1 MNVSTGDFKKG
12 LKLLINNEPHVILD
26 FEHYKPG
33 KGNQFTRTKL
43 KNLITG
49 KNIDR
54 TIKSGEKYIVPD
66 IEYADTTYL
75 YKDASSF
82 VFMDQTSYEQ
92 ISIDTKLI
100 AENIDFLVENLPVN
114 ICFFQNKAINI
125 ELPAS
130 VDLKVTYTEPGLKGD
145 TVSGATKPATLETN
159 LTLQVPLHIA
169 NGDILKIN
177 TKNREYI
184 EKVSTK
190 KNE

>member
-1 MNVSTGDFKKG
+1 MSISTSDFKKG
-12 LKLLINNEPHVILD
+12 LKLLIDNQPHIILD

-49 KNIDR
+49 KNLDR
-54 TIKSGEKYIVPD
+54 TIKSGEKYNAPD
-66 IEYADTTYL
+66 IDYADTTYL
-75 YKDASSF
+75 YKDSSSF
-82 VFMDQTSYEQ
+82 IFMDQKNYEQ
-92 ISIDTKLI
+92 ISIESSLVSK
-100 AENIDFLVENLPVN
+100 NVDFLIENLPVN
-114 ICFFQNKAINI
+114 ICFFENKAISI

-159 LTLQVPLHIA
+159 LTLQVPLHIT

-177 TKNREYI
+177 TKNREYL
-184 EKVSTK
+184 EKVNTNK
-190 KNE
+190 T

>member
-12 LKLLINNEPHVILD
+12 LKLLIDNQPHVILD

-49 KNIDR
+49 KNLDR
-54 TIKSGEKYIVPD
+54 TIKSGEKYNVPD
-66 IEYADTTYL
+66 IEYSNTTYL

-82 VFMDQTSYEQ
+82 IFMDQTSYEQ
-92 ISIDTKLI
+92 ISVEANLVSKDT
-100 AENIDFLVENLPVN
+100 DFLTENLPVN
-114 ICFFQNKAINI
+114 ICFFKNKAISI
-125 ELPAS
+125 ELPSS

-145 TVSGATKPATLETN
+145 TVSGATKPATLETG
-159 LTLQVPLHIA
+159 LTIQVPLHIA
-169 NGDILKIN
+169 NEDILKIN

-184 EKVSTK
+184 EKVSDK
-190 KNE
+190 KI